1 MSRSNEEHVWLI
13 LGIKNV
19 HRAGHILGS
28 SMGATQKL
36 SLPFAIQ
43 MKYDVI

>member
-1 MSRSNEEHVWLI
+1 MSRSHGEHVWLI
-13 LGIKNV
+13 LNIKNA
-19 HRAGHILGS
+19 HSAGHILGS
-28 SMGATQKL
+28 SVGATQKL